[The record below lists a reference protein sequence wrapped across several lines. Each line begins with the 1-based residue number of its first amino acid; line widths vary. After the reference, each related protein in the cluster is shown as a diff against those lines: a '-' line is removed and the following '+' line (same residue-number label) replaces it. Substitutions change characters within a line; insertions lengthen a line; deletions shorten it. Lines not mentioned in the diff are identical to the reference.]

1 MSDTY
6 HKTEELRFK
15 LNCDYFASLYEGFH
29 EVDFL
34 TECDID
40 RNEEDNPAVP
50 FKIHT
55 LVKGELLHTR
65 TFPPTMT
72 EEAAC
77 NLISQEYLAKQ
88 NEAVQT

>member
-6 HKTEELRFK
+6 HKTEELRYK

-40 RNEEDNPAVP
+40 RNEEDNPTVP
-50 FKIHT
+50 FKIYT

-72 EEAAC
+72 EETAC
-77 NLISQEYLAKQ
+77 NLISQEFLAQKAA
-88 NEAVQT
+88 EAQT